1 MCYDRDDIDWLHLY
15 ENVLNNPCF
24 SLELNHHHPA
34 HLWGYFHH
42 HHHHH
47 HRHPRHHHHHYY
59 YFMYLLHRTPD
70 NAAQCAGLILV
81 IASFFLFK
89 MVTTR
94 LVL

>member
-47 HRHPRHHHHHYY
+47 RHPRHHHHHYY
-59 YFMYLLHRTPD
+59 YFMYRLHRTPD
-70 NAAQCAGLILV
+70 NVAQCAGLILV